1 MTKKKVRGFSLIELM
16 VAVAVV
22 GILSMV
28 AYPSYIN
35 YMIRSNRNVAKS
47 DLMELQQNMERNY
60 SLTNRYDQAPDGT
73 AVTIN
78 STSVIPFKQ
87 SPRTGTA
94 NYNITFSVAPTSL
107 AYTLSAAPAG
117 TLQLKDTQCATLTLT
132 NAGVRGAAGV
142 TGNVTSVNNCWGK

>member
-107 AYTLSAAPAG
+107 AYTLSAAPTG
-117 TLQLKDTQCATLTLT
+117 VQLKDTQCATLTLT
-132 NAGVRGAAGV
+132 SAGVRGAAGV